1 MSSWT
6 DTHAHIYLEDFVADR
21 QDMLERAQLA
31 GIEKIYMPNIDH
43 RSIDEMMELE
53 GKNPGR
59 CYSKTTAGRFAKCS
73 NWPRI
78 PESLFLKIPPHWNGW
93 PDASHHL

>member
-43 RSIDEMMELE
+43 RSVDEMMELE
-53 GKNPGR
+53 KMVGR
-59 CYSKTTAGRFAKCS
+59 KV
-73 NWPRI
+73 
-78 PESLFLKIPPHWNGW
+78 
-93 PDASHHL
+93 